1 MFHHF
6 TSSPSCWNHHPR
18 GWATRRPNS
27 PDLLLACPASAAC
40 AAALCVEL
48 LFQMRTR
55 RMSCFGSGGETLRN
69 VRTMENMALCNKS
82 KSTVIA
88 MMGYHGDSH
97 NHCDS
102 HNDCHDHDHDH
113 EHDHHHQ
120 HHHHHHYSNSRTH
133 VHSINVHAQVKYHG
147 QFQDS

>member
-1 MFHHF
+1 MFCIRGGFSIRRKGLIVCWTSYKSQFHMFHHF

-82 KSTVIA
+82 KSNCNDGLSWWFTQSLWFAQWLSWSWSSSSSSSFKIA
-88 MMGYHGDSH
+88 
-97 NHCDS
+97 NTC
-102 HNDCHDHDHDH
+102 
-113 EHDHHHQ
+113 
-120 HHHHHHYSNSRTH
+120 T
-133 VHSINVHAQVKYHG
+133 
-147 QFQDS
+147 